1 MSAFRRPFPQQQPQ
15 KKDAGEKSSASPPSL
30 ASFVSTSLGQ
40 RGYSILK
47 SEGTA
52 QQLQYLRTHLMARPM
67 IPGAPVQT
75 QKKFPIYRESEKKFY
90 VPRFY
95 GEAQW
100 GVAKTNQLPPG
111 TPISLTF
118 NGALREIQL
127 EPVNAYLNHVRAGT
141 GGAGGGGS
149 GLLELYCGF
158 GKTSITLYFIA
169 ELGLKTLII
178 VHKDFL
184 MKQWVERI
192 QQFLPGARIGTIQGP
207 VVDIDNKDIVICM
220 LQSLSMKDYPT
231 STFASFGFTVIDE
244 VHHIGSEVFS
254 CALFKITTRYMLGLS
269 ATMNRK
275 DGTTKV
281 FKLFLGDIV
290 CSKKREGEDGV
301 VVRSIVYKPADAE
314 FNKLEMDARGNVA
327 LAKMMGK
334 ICEYSFRS
342 EFILRVLTDMLAENP
357 RQQIMIIAA
366 YRNILKY
373 LHDAI
378 VHRNIATVGYY
389 LGGMKEK
396 ALKETETKQ
405 VVLATYS
412 MAAEGLDIKSLTTL
426 MMATPM
432 TNIEQSVG
440 RILREKH
447 EFAPVVVDFVDGHE
461 NFQKQWMK
469 RKRFYKSQ
477 NYKIVQTTH
486 WNYTPNP
493 SCWQVV
499 YDPAPAS
506 HSICGKRKADV
517 VDADDDEDDEEDDD
531 QGEEETGDD
540 GGALPKG
547 VIGKCLL
554 APPGASRV

>member
-1 MSAFRRPFPQQQPQ
+1 MST
-15 KKDAGEKSSASPPSL
+15 SASTSTSSSPPPSL
-30 ASFVSTSLGQ
+30 TSFVTTSLGQ

-52 QQLQYLRTHLMARPM
+52 QQLQYLRSHLMARPM

-100 GVAKTNQLPPG
+100 GVAKDVNLPPG

-118 NGALREIQL
+118 NGTLRENQL
-127 EPVNAYLNHVRAGT
+127 EPVNAYLNKVRS
-141 GGAGGGGS
+141 GGNGS

-169 ELGLKTLII
+169 ALGLKTLII

-184 MKQWVERI
+184 LKQWEERI
-192 QQFLPGARIGTIQGP
+192 RQFLPGARIGRIQGP
-207 VVDIDNKDIVICM
+207 IVDIEGKDIVICM
-220 LQSLSMKDYPT
+220 LQSLSMKDYPLA
-231 STFASFGFTVIDE
+231 TFASFGFTVIDE

-281 FKLFLGDIV
+281 FKMFLGDIV

-301 VVRSIVYKPADAE
+301 VVRSIVYKPADEE
-314 FNKLEMDARGNVA
+314 FNKLETDVRGNVA

-334 ICEYSFRS
+334 ICEYSFRT
-342 EFILRVLTDMLAENP
+342 EFILRVLADMLAENP
-357 RQQIMIIAA
+357 KQQIMIIAA

-373 LHDAI
+373 LHGAI
-378 VHRNIATVGYY
+378 QHRGLATVGYY
-389 LGGMKEK
+389 LGGMKEH

-447 EFAPVVVDFVDGHE
+447 DFAPVVVDFVDGHE
-461 NFQKQWMK
+461 NFQRQWLK

-477 NYKIVQTTH
+477 NYKIIQTTH
-486 WNYTPNP
+486 WNYTPNTQSP
-493 SCWQVV
+493 SWKVV
-499 YDPAPAS
+499 YSPFVSAS
-506 HSICGKRKADV
+506 ASAKSKA
-517 VDADDDEDDEEDDD
+517 AKSENG
-531 QGEEETGDD
+531 GEEEDAMEEEEEEANEEATEDEEEEEEEDSEESGRVTKK
-540 GGALPKG
+540 PKD

-554 APPGASRV
+554 MLPPRSRT